1 MTPYEQHRDYRLR
14 YPESMRPTIEVTS
27 PPECASRYAVVD
39 IAERGLRYHVDTK
52 ALHVGAV
59 IIPENGT
66 PIEGLMTTHRGADPI
81 PVAGIVVRFQQGE
94 VAVHL
99 TVTPIALAVFLAEQR
114 RVLARARH
122 TL

>member
-1 MTPYEQHRDYRLR
+1 
-14 YPESMRPTIEVTS
+14 
-27 PPECASRYAVVD
+27 
-39 IAERGLRYHVDTK
+39 
-52 ALHVGAV
+52 VGAV

-81 PVAGIVVRFQQGE
+81 PVAGVVVRFQQGE

-99 TVTPIALAVFLAEQR
+99 TVTPISLAVFLAEQR